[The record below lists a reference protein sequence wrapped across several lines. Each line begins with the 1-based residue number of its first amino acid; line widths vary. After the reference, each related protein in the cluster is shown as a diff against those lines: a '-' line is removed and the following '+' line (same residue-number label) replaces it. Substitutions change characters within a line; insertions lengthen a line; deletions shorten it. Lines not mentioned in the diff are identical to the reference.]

1 MSQPVFVLTRNL
13 PDGDA
18 VTNYD
23 ICVAASKSVGR
34 NGISG
39 AQKIGAL
46 WRIYVSGPEARID
59 LLSKGL
65 TIRNVHVEVSSQ
77 NPLIIRGGDGKEIQ
91 TTKLIISDIPILIAN
106 EAIEAALIKKGI
118 TLRSQLKMEGIRDPQ
133 GK

>member
-18 VTNYD
+18 ITFTNYD
-23 ICVAASKSVGR
+23 ICVAASQSVGR

-39 AQKIGAL
+39 AEKIGAL
-46 WRIYVSGPEARID
+46 WRIYVNGPEARID

-65 TIRNVHVEVSSQ
+65 TIRDVHVEISSQ

-91 TTKLIISDIPILIAN
+91 TTKLITSDLDC
-106 EAIEAALIKKGI
+106 K
-118 TLRSQLKMEGIRDPQ
+118 
-133 GK
+133 